1 MTSYAQIAEALRE
14 GGKSYPELAD
24 TIDLYCALLEIQEQA
39 QVPSR
44 GSTPT
49 AAEAR
54 ARLEQ
59 GDPLMAPDEL
69 EADSAALTELCSRI
83 ALAIAERHRDR
94 VDALA
99 RIRAWLDERQRE
111 AGVLAADYLRD
122 GHLPTG
128 QAGLPAVDQDVDLG
142 LLAFVFSTGLRPFL
156 RARAEDLTPF
166 VDDGAWYRRHCP
178 LCGGEPDMAALEK
191 DNGRRRLLCSRCDS
205 EWTFRRLGCPFCA
218 NEDPAQ
224 LAYYPSDDNI
234 YRLNVCEQCRRYL
247 KTIDL
252 REAAG
257 ERYLTAE
264 RVLTLGMDLAAEE
277 AGYRAGSR

>member
-1 MTSYAQIAEALRE
+1 MIGYAEIAEALKQ
-14 GGKSYPELAD
+14 GGKRYPELAD

-44 GSTPT
+44 RLTLT

-54 ARLEQ
+54 ARLDQ

-69 EADSAALTELCSRI
+69 EADSAALTELCFRI
-83 ALAIAERHRDR
+83 AFAIAERNRDR
-94 VDALA
+94 VNVLT
-99 RIRAWLDERQRE
+99 RIHAWLHQRRRE

-122 GHLPTG
+122 GHLPV
-128 QAGLPAVDQDVDLG
+128 VDHDVDPG
-142 LLAFVFSTGLRPFL
+142 LLAFLFSSGLRPFL
-156 RARAEDLTPF
+156 HARAEELTPF
-166 VDDGAWYRRHCP
+166 VDDGAWYRRYCP
-178 LCGGEPDMAALEK
+178 ICGGEPDMAALEK
-191 DNGRRRLLCSRCDS
+191 GNGRRRLLCSRCDS
-205 EWTFRRLGCPFCA
+205 EWTFRRLGCPFCG

-224 LAYYPSDDNI
+224 LAYYPTDDNI

-264 RVLTLGMDLAAEE
+264 RILTVSMDVAAEE
-277 AGYRAGSR
+277 AGYRAGP

>member
-24 TIDLYCALLEIQEQA
+24 TIDLYCTLLEMQERA

-44 GSTPT
+44 RLTLT

-54 ARLEQ
+54 ARLDQ

-69 EADSAALTELCSRI
+69 EAGSAVLTDLCSRI
-83 ALAIAERHRDR
+83 ALAIAERHPDR
-94 VDALA
+94 VNALA

-111 AGVLAADYLRD
+111 AGVLAVDYLRN
-122 GHLPTG
+122 GH
-128 QAGLPAVDQDVDLG
+128 LPAVDQDVDLG